1 MFSDGVLSESYIS
14 WQERGRMSGG
24 EYFQIFYL
32 KSRKSCTIV
41 QLFIKIQIIQET
53 NLSANVVHRL
63 MPFIFYFKIHSFSQ
77 SKCKNANF
85 LQTQNLSFSEN
96 LTFLYSILSRDL
108 HEQLCKISAFLH
120 LLSSKIHKLNLLFY
134 VVGPR

>member
-1 MFSDGVLSESYIS
+1 MAREGEDEWGRIFLDILSEVEEILY
-14 WQERGRMSGG
+14 
-24 EYFQIFYL
+24 
-32 KSRKSCTIV
+32 IV
-41 QLFIKIQIIQET
+41 QLFIKIQIIL
-53 NLSANVVHRL
+53 NKILSKKVVRRL

-108 HEQLCKISAFLH
+108 HEQLCKISAFY
-120 LLSSKIHKLNLLFY
+120 IC
-134 VVGPR
+134 